1 MFGQDRQQLRQMF
14 FQCWQKHLDQRPLE
28 PLEAMIVD
36 VIMLHPEYHTM
47 LGSPE
52 DYVDKDYSPEMGE
65 TNPFLHMAMHISI
78 REQLSTNRPDGI
90 QALYEQLCQKSSSIH
105 DVEHIMMDCLGIV
118 LWEAQRS
125 QTMPDDRA
133 YIECVRNRL

>member
-14 FQCWQKHLDQRPLE
+14 FQSWQKQLENRPLE

-36 VIMLHPEYHTM
+36 VILLHPEYHVM
-47 LGSPE
+47 LSDP
-52 DYVDKDYSPEMGE
+52 DAYVDKDYSPEMGQ

-90 QALYEQLCQKSSSIH
+90 QSLYEQLCQKYSSSH
-105 DVEHIMMDCLGIV
+105 EAEHIIMDCLGKV

-125 QTMPDDRA
+125 QQMPDDQD
-133 YIECVRNRL
+133 YLECLRNSV